1 MKNELVRDAGA
12 TALFGGLSAAAL
24 ESLLGQIRAVRRTY
38 RKGEVIVYEGTEA
51 RTIYLVVS
59 GRVVITELADGS
71 RGHVVRDLGPGAGFG
86 LTLLFASGWPP
97 PHTYISI
104 HPPTIDRFWNTPYGA
119 YLGSNQ
125 IPLWPGTVEAVEETV
140 LIGFDLVK
148 ARQLCAKSNP
158 AYHQVFINMT
168 RLLCEHLAN
177 VWLKLAVLDCHSI
190 KDRVMLYLKRLDMG
204 GARTGEVTIPFDRE
218 RMARYLGVNR
228 TALSR
233 ALTQLKAAGR
243 LDWRKNVFILKG
255 SRT

>member
-1 MKNELVRDAGA
+1 MVKDDLIRDAGA

-71 RGHVVRDLGPGAGFG
+71 RSHVVRDLGPGAGFG
-86 LTLLFASGWPP
+86 LTLLFASGWD
-97 PHTYISI
+97 T

-140 LIGFDLVK
+140 LIGFNLVL
-148 ARQLCAKSNP
+148 ARQLCEKSNP
-158 AYHQVFINMT
+158 AYHQIFINVT

-243 LDWRKNVFILKG
+243 LDWRKSVFILKG
-255 SRT
+255 PRT